1 LIKTIAHFIPTVDVR
16 LVHEIIVH
24 APAALVFDVA
34 EHFEMDS
41 IPFVRAMFWLRA
53 KILGARYER
62 ERMQKGLVEAMLGL
76 GWVMLTCTPGRELVM
91 GSVTQPWVGEVK
103 FRAVPAESFASFSQP
118 GLVKI
123 AWTLEAEPLGPEL
136 TRFRTETR
144 VLPIGEDARKK
155 FQAYWRKFGIGIVM
169 IRWLIAPAL
178 KEKSERRYR
187 AEKMTQPPAETR

>member
-1 LIKTIAHFIPTVDVR
+1 MARFIPTADIR
-16 LVHEIIVH
+16 LEHEIVVH

-34 EHFEMDS
+34 ERFDMDS
-41 IPFVRAMFWLRA
+41 IPVVRAMFWLRA

-62 ERMQKGLVEAMLGL
+62 ERMQTGLVEAMLGL
-76 GWVMLTCTPGRELVM
+76 GWAMLTYTPGRELVM

-103 FRAVPAESFASFSQP
+103 FRAVPAESFASFLQP

-144 VLPIGEDARKK
+144 VLATDEDSRKK
-155 FQAYWRKFGIGIVM
+155 FQTYWRMFGIGIVM

-178 KEKSERRYR
+178 KRKAERRYK
-187 AEKMTQPPAETR
+187 AEKMARPPR